1 MHWNTEIIAEA
12 EELVKRFVQNNFCS
26 YLKSTAKKARESH
39 PHIEKKDAKKY
50 SFYAEKPQKCLTKIH
65 QRGIITKIGQK
76 EMGAAQQDVAG
87 SVVMRQ
93 GVLLVPVERG
103 KNAV

>member
-1 MHWNTEIIAEA
+1 M
-12 EELVKRFVQNNFCS
+12 
-26 YLKSTAKKARESH
+26 
-39 PHIEKKDAKKY
+39 
-50 SFYAEKPQKCLTKIH
+50 TKIH

-76 EMGAAQQDVAG
+76 EMVAAQQDVAG